1 MASEKPKNV
10 RGKIL
15 IGILILVVIGLGI
28 LLWLNRDKFGSSA
41 ATLTP
46 SPGTGTVY
54 VPSKDI
60 LSDNWVPTP
69 SVMKDMYFTLVD
81 ETTPNTTDYL
91 TSKSAGSDD
100 LIFAMKPTSTIN
112 SGSNSRVTVNV
123 YYKSAYS
130 SVGAVGAM
138 SVNIS
143 LNGKWEKAQTTETG
157 YVYPYTNWSTKQFI
171 FTGNWTTADLNT
183 MQVKITAWG
192 GAVSVSISSIYAQ
205 VGLSAVSPSPQ
216 PSLTFKPET
225 TATRAGLADAVARA
239 YSKSYKKP
247 TPSFKDVPKTHWAY
261 KQIEGLNQA
270 GIMKGYGDGTFKPA
284 NNSTRAELT
293 VVVSRA
299 AGIAAYDNPTP
310 SFKDVPKTYW
320 AYKEIEGMKKAGLI
334 SGYGDG
340 TYKPDGAGTRAT
352 LATMLYRAK
361 KLTNTC
367 TGRMFSDIPSS
378 YWACKEV
385 EGVYSRGWMPSAIHF

>member
-1 MASEKPKNV
+1 MANEKPKNV

-15 IGILILVVIGLGI
+15 IGILILVVIGLGV
-28 LLWLNRDKFGSSA
+28 LLWLNKDKFGSSA
-41 ATLTP
+41 TTLTP
-46 SPGTGTVY
+46 SPGGTVY

-69 SVMKDMYFTLVD
+69 SVMKDMYYTLVD
-81 ETTPNTTDYL
+81 EITPNTTDYL
-91 TSKSAGSDD
+91 TSKSTGSDD
-100 LIFAMKPTSTIN
+100 LIFAMKPKTTIN
-112 SGSNSRVTVNV
+112 SGSNSQITVNV
-123 YYKSAYS
+123 YSKAGYVPGVKSSMA
-130 SVGAVGAM
+130 
-138 SVNIS
+138 VNIGV
-143 LNGKWEKAQTTETG
+143 NGKWQKAQTTLMGWEN
-157 YVYPYTNWSTKQFI
+157 PPQWSNKQYK
-171 FTGNWTTADLNT
+171 FTGNWTTSDLNSL
-183 MQVKITAWG
+183 QVKITAWG
-192 GAVSVSISSIYAQ
+192 GVVSVSISSIYAQ
-205 VGLSAVSPSPQ
+205 VGSSAVSPSPQ

-225 TATRAGLADAVARA
+225 TATRAGLADAIARA
-239 YSKSYKKP
+239 YSKSYNKP

-299 AGIAAYDNPTP
+299 AGIAAYNNPTP

-378 YWACKEV
+378 YWVCKEV

>member
-1 MASEKPKNV
+1 MASEKPKNI

-15 IGILILVVIGLGI
+15 IGILILVVIGLGV

-46 SPGTGTVY
+46 SPGSGTIY

-60 LSDNWVPTP
+60 LSDNWVPMP
-69 SVMKDMYFTLVD
+69 QVPKDMYYTLVD

-91 TSKSAGSDD
+91 SAMGTGSDD
-100 LIFAMKPTSTIN
+100 LVFAMKPTGNIN
-112 SGSNSRVTVNV
+112 SGSNTKITVNV
-123 YYKSAYS
+123 YSTGG
-130 SVGAVGAM
+130 SVLGL
-138 SVNIS
+138 NIS
-143 LNGKWEKAQTTETG
+143 INGQWKQMQTTLPSG
-157 YVYPYTNWSTKQFI
+157 SWSNKQFS
-171 FTGNWTTADLNT
+171 FLGNWTTSDLNT
-183 MQVKITAWG
+183 LKVKATVYGYAG
-192 GAVSVSISSIYAQ
+192 GLSISSIYAQ
-205 VGLSAVSPSPQ
+205 VGSSAVSPSPQ

-239 YSKSYKKP
+239 YSKSYDKP

-270 GIMKGYGDGTFKPA
+270 GIMKGYGDGTFKPG
-284 NNSTRAELT
+284 NNSTRADAT
-293 VVVSRA
+293 VVLSRA

-320 AYKEIEGMKKAGLI
+320 AYKEIEGMKKAGFI
-334 SGYGDG
+334 SGYSDG

-352 LATMLYRAK
+352 LATLLYRAK
-361 KLTNTC
+361 KLTATC
-367 TGRMFSDIPSS
+367 TGKMFSDIPSS